1 MLQKLITLVVGA
13 TLVGHLFF
21 RPQLKQLGRRIDR
34 VVTVTAVV
42 VVVMWLGQLGYLLFL
57 RR

>member
-1 MLQKLITLVVGA
+1 MLQKFLSFALGFLV
-13 TLVGHLFF
+13 LGHLFF

-34 VVTVTAVV
+34 LVTLMAIAVFIT
-42 VVVMWLGQLGYLLFL
+42 WACQLAYLFVS